1 MKTKIYLTLF
11 TIILMVNACK
21 KPGTNAGTSYQTLGT
36 YDASG
41 KPNNLLK
48 DSISPSLISF
58 IDSTLPN
65 GIDLRIA
72 HPEFFSNPASADIAI
87 TQPSDVY
94 ITFVYGVSGFTNSI
108 GFYTYPTNQP
118 PTSAS
123 DIKLITYVFPN
134 AGLYTALKAGD
145 KAKIGRFDVGTS
157 IGFVLLQ
164 NAWNLSTHT
173 LDNNVV
179 RFFTTDVLN
188 PELDPKLKRHV
199 ILINYPPKNNV
210 LISFED
216 TDRSTPQCDN
226 DFNDVGI
233 YYTVTP

>member
-1 MKTKIYLTLF
+1 MG
-11 TIILMVNACK
+11 NACK

-48 DSISPSLISF
+48 DSISPSLLSF

-72 HPEFFSNPASADIAI
+72 HPEFFSNPTSADIAI
-87 TQPSDVY
+87 TQPSDLY
-94 ITFVYGVSGFTNSI
+94 MTFVVGVSGFTNSI

-134 AGLYTALKAGD
+134 AGLNTALQPGD
-145 KAKIGRFDVGTS
+145 KEKIGRFDVGTS
-157 IGFVLLQ
+157 VGFVLLQ
-164 NAWNLSTHT
+164 NAWNQYTHSFN
-173 LDNNVV
+173 NNVA
-179 RFFTTDVLN
+179 RFFTTDALN
-188 PELDPKLKRHV
+188 PEVNPNLKKHV
-199 ILINYPPKNNV
+199 ILINYIHGNKV

-226 DFNDVGI
+226 DFNDVTI
-233 YYTVTP
+233 YCTVMP